1 LRRNDELL
9 DVNPNRPVRASLL
22 VMSVAAVLTRFAS
35 DRRKGIR
42 PVGLNA
48 GITEA
53 FPFTRL
59 VWQKSQ
65 LRHMTPG
72 IDPTCSYRRN
82 SPPPPSL
89 CLENRALAPS
99 SARCSAPKILRT
111 SVSVNS

>member
-1 LRRNDELL
+1 DLLLNPPFLSRPETAVHYFSELCDVGQALRRNDELL

-82 SPPPPSL
+82 SPPPP
-89 CLENRALAPS
+89 
-99 SARCSAPKILRT
+99 
-111 SVSVNS
+111 